1 MHVEPGADEA
11 ALRER
16 AHAAALSVPRV
27 REIHNLSVVSL
38 DGATE
43 LSLHLKLPGDLP
55 LEEAHEIAEEVERAI
70 VRCRPRDRA
79 RSRPTSSRSRRP
91 SARRGRRGGGDSRPR
106 SRARPGGPPRE
117 LRLLRTEKGVVAF
130 LTLGLDPDS
139 TLAEA
144 HARASEVEER
154 LRRARPD
161 VADVIVHTE
170 P

>member
-1 MHVEPGADEA
+1 
-11 ALRER
+11 
-16 AHAAALSVPRV
+16 
-27 REIHNLSVVSL
+27 
-38 DGATE
+38 
-43 LSLHLKLPGDLP
+43 
-55 LEEAHEIAEEVERAI
+55 
-70 VRCRPRDRA
+70 
-79 RSRPTSSRSRRP
+79 
-91 SARRGRRGGGDSRPR
+91 
-106 SRARPGGPPRE
+106 
-117 LRLLRTEKGVVAF
+117 VAF

>member
-1 MHVEPGADEA
+1 VEA
-11 ALRER
+11 AELEAAVAR
-16 AHAAALSVPRV
+16 AA
-27 REIHNLSVVSL
+27 
-38 DGATE
+38 
-43 LSLHLKLPGDLP
+43 
-55 LEEAHEIAEEVERAI
+55 
-70 VRCRPRDRA
+70 
-79 RSRPTSSRSRRP
+79 
-91 SARRGRRGGGDSRPR
+91 
-106 SRARPGGPPRE
+106 GGPPRE

-130 LTLGLDPDS
+130 LTLGLDPGS